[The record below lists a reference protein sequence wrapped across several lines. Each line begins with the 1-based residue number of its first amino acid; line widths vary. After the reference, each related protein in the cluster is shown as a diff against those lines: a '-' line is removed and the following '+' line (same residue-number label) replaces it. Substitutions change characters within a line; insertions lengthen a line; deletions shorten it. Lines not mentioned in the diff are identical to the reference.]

1 MYYNE
6 NIWNIHKQIY
16 QNVPAILIFR
26 GGFMFNI
33 SFLTGKEIR
42 ERKNIYT
49 IKKRHKQVF
58 GDCEKKNHP
67 FYVFS
72 EIFIK
77 ELPLNFLEILT
88 DQDLY
93 EFIKFLFEKFNERKK
108 KKFFMDYTTPFNS
121 SFFIGNFSLI
131 TLCTDDRPFL
141 IDSIREYFFEAG
153 INQQF
158 ILHPIYSVKRNVKG
172 EITSLK
178 EAELGAKN
186 ESFIVVFLENVEE
199 PEFEKILKEI
209 KSIYNEVILT
219 VDDFPHMSDLLKNI
233 SETYKDISPEVSE
246 FLQWLMND
254 NFIFQGVRIL
264 KNIDLKTEKYELEQF
279 GVYKLNRTLSL
290 IPSIIKAIQTNK
302 LHYINN
308 YPVVVDK
315 AIHKSKVKK
324 RINYDRVMITDT
336 SNNSCSVII
345 IIGVFSKEAINT
357 PPYKISLLR
366 KTIADVFKHFKF
378 VQGSHDFKWIRD
390 IVNYF
395 PKTEIFNFDRDTLIE
410 ILETVLSL
418 QGKNQIRLYWKN
430 FKPLKNFYILLAI
443 PSEKFSN
450 ELISD
455 LQKQFIRLLNA
466 NVLDSTY
473 RSDEHG
479 YHFIHFHL
487 YLKDLKILDALKD
500 NDIKNIVQEILR
512 DWNDELYELLSI
524 RYSGLKTD
532 QIYHTFVN
540 AFSENYRTKLS
551 PREGAF
557 DISNLV
563 KFDELRSAIY
573 HEKDK
578 IVLKIYSKEK
588 ILLTDI
594 MPVINNIGLQVH
606 EEEIYHLSTQSKSYY
621 ISNIYLANIK
631 DIQKFVEEFS
641 TILPE
646 MLSAAVLEKIENDKL
661 NNLLMKIGLDY
672 KEIDILRAIRNY
684 VEQINYTFSKQSIN
698 KTLLNHPKIAK
709 LFVDFF
715 DQKFNPCCGKRD
727 TEKIQKKLMEEI
739 ESISSVLEDT
749 ILRCITETINAM
761 TRTNYYQTPRKN
773 YISFK
778 IKSYELD
785 ILPDP
790 KPMFEIYVH
799 GPHVEGVHLRGGKV
813 ARGGLRFS
821 DRFDDFRT
829 EILGLLKTQMVKNT
843 IIVPVGSKGG
853 FIVKKRFA
861 DAEQDRNFVIEQYK
875 TFIRGLLDITDNYSE
890 KDIIQPE
897 NTVIYDEKDPYLVV
911 AADKGT
917 ATFSDIANSV
927 SKEYNFWL
935 GDAFAS
941 GGSVGY
947 DHKKVGITARGAWE
961 SVKRHFRELGKN
973 ISEEDFTVIGIGDMS
988 GDVFGNGM
996 LLSKKIKLLG
1006 AFNHM
1011 HIFVD
1016 PDPDPEIS
1024 FLERERLF
1032 KLPKS
1037 TWKDYNESLISEGG
1051 GIFDRSAKRIKITP
1065 QMKKQLN
1072 ISANTLTGEELI
1084 KEILKAPVELLWS
1097 GGIGT
1102 YVKSTNESNDEVGD
1116 KANDN
1121 VRVNAS
1127 DLKCK
1132 VIGEGGNLALTQKA
1146 RIEFALNNG
1155 LINTDAIDNSGGV
1168 DMSDH
1173 EVNLKIF
1180 LDILL
1185 KNNVLKSQE
1194 ERNNLIHKL
1203 TDEVTDLVL
1212 EDNYEQ
1218 SEVIS
1223 CDLLR
1228 SRENSIPFE
1237 STAKYLK
1244 DIGLLKFN
1252 IENINFIKEKRTVS
1266 RPELAVLMSYVKI
1279 HLYDEI
1285 VNNIDLEDDLMFQ
1298 LYRNYF
1304 PKTILEKYEKYL
1316 NEHRLKNEIT
1326 ATMLVNK
1333 SVNQAGTT
1341 IFPMIHNS
1349 TGTDYTKLMK
1359 RYIFADNLMKTD
1371 DLRRKIRK
1379 MDYQINTSTQYYM
1392 LTEVEK
1398 TLKVALEW
1406 LLNDKNYKMINE
1418 YPEKFSEINDLVPK
1432 NLIGHLKSNFNTLNE
1447 NLIKNN
1453 CDKDIAESICKIRY
1467 AKPAFD
1473 LFEIS
1478 VTSNLDYKNAI
1489 EHYFIIGEELAL
1501 HTIST
1506 GIKKIPLKTSWD
1518 SINRENLLKRSKN
1531 LQKHLAK
1538 KTTIN
1543 SFKWFED
1550 LKKNESVFFMNYKSF
1565 LESIEKNEVQSLVP
1579 FNVIIDSLFDIINKY

>member
-1 MYYNE
+1 
-6 NIWNIHKQIY
+6 
-16 QNVPAILIFR
+16 
-26 GGFMFNI
+26 MFNI
-33 SFLTGKEIR
+33 SFLTGNEIR
-42 ERKNIYT
+42 ERKNIDT
-49 IKKRHKQVF
+49 INKRHKEVF
-58 GDCEKKNHP
+58 GDCEKNNPP

-72 EIFIK
+72 EIFIRQ
-77 ELPLNFLEILT
+77 LPLNFLEILT
-88 DQDLY
+88 NQDLY
-93 EFIKFLFEKFNERKK
+93 EFVKFLFQKFNKRKK
-108 KKFFMDYTTPFNS
+108 KKFFMDHTTPFSS

-141 IDSIREYFFEAG
+141 LDSIREYFFEAG

-178 EAELGAKN
+178 EAELGSKN
-186 ESFIVVFLENVEE
+186 ESFVVVFLENVEE
-199 PEFEKILKEI
+199 SEFDKIQKEI

-219 VDDFPHMSDLLKNI
+219 VDDFPDMNDLVKNI
-233 SETYKDISPEVSE
+233 SETYKNISPEVSE
-246 FLQWLMND
+246 FLDWLMND
-254 NFIFQGVRIL
+254 NFILQGVRIL
-264 KNIDLKTEKYELEQF
+264 KDIDLKTGKYDLEQF

-290 IPSIIKAIQTNK
+290 IPSIIKAIQTDK

-308 YPVVVDK
+308 YPVIVDK
-315 AIHKSKVKK
+315 SVHKSKVKK
-324 RINYDRVMITDT
+324 RINYDRVMITDF
-336 SNNSCSVII
+336 NDNSCSVITL
-345 IIGVFSKEAINT
+345 IGVFSKEAINT

-366 KTIADVFKHFKF
+366 KTIADVFNYFKF

-395 PKTEIFNFDRDTLIE
+395 PKTEIFNFDKETLIE

-430 FKPLKNFYILLAI
+430 FRPLKNFYMLLAI

-450 ELISD
+450 ELIND
-455 LQKQFIRLLNA
+455 LKKQFTKLLNA

-487 YLKDLKILDALKD
+487 YLKDLKILDTIKD
-500 NDIKNIVQEILR
+500 NDLKGVVQEILR

-524 RYSGLKTD
+524 RYSGLMTD

-540 AFSENYRTKLS
+540 TFSENYRTKLS
-551 PREGAF
+551 PKEGAF

-563 KFDELRSAIY
+563 KFDQLRSAVY

-578 IVLKIYSKEK
+578 IVLKIYSEEK

-594 MPVINNIGLQVH
+594 MPIINNIGLKVH
-606 EEEIYHLSTQSKSYY
+606 EQEIYHLSTQNKSYY
-621 ISNIYLANIK
+621 ISNIYLADIEN
-631 DIQKFVEEFS
+631 IQKFAKEYS
-641 TILPE
+641 TKLPD
-646 MLSAAVLEKIENDKL
+646 MLTAAVLEKIENDKL
-661 NNLLMKIGLDY
+661 NNLLIQIGLDY
-672 KEIDILRAIRNY
+672 REIDILRAIRNY

-698 KTLLNHPKIAK
+698 NALLNNPKIAEHFVN
-709 LFVDFF
+709 LFDL
-715 DQKFNPCCGKRD
+715 KFNPCYDKRE

-749 ILRCITETINAM
+749 ILRHLMETINAM
-761 TRTNYYQTPRKN
+761 TRTNYYQTPTKN

-861 DAEQDRNFVIEQYK
+861 DIDQDRNFVIEQYK
-875 TFIRGLLDITDNYSE
+875 NFIRGLLDITDNYSG

-927 SKEYNFWL
+927 SKEYKFWL

-941 GGSVGY
+941 GGSAGY

-973 ISEEDFTVIGIGDMS
+973 ISEEVFTVAGIGDMS

-1051 GIFDRSAKRIKITP
+1051 GVFDRSAKRIKITP

-1084 KEILKAPVELLWS
+1084 REILKAPVELLWS

-1102 YVKSTNESNDEVGD
+1102 YVKSTNESNEEVGD

-1252 IENINFIKEKRTVS
+1252 IENINFIKEKRTIS

-1285 VNNIDLEDDLMFQ
+1285 VNNVDLEDDLMYQ

-1371 DLRRKIRK
+1371 GLRKKIRV
-1379 MDYQINTSTQYYM
+1379 MDYKINTSIQYYM

-1406 LLNDKNYKMINE
+1406 LLNDKNYKMITE
-1418 YPEKFSEINDLVPK
+1418 YPDKFTEIKDLIPK
-1432 NLIGHLKSNFNTLNE
+1432 NLTGHLKNNFNKIKEDLM
-1447 NLIKNN
+1447 KNN
-1453 CDKDIAESICKIRY
+1453 CTQEIAESLCNIRY
-1467 AKPAFD
+1467 IKPVFD

-1478 VTSNLDYKNAI
+1478 VTNKLDYKNAI
-1489 EHYFIIGEELAL
+1489 ENYFVIGEELSL

-1506 GIKKIPLKTSWD
+1506 GIKNIPLKTSWD

-1543 SFKWFED
+1543 SFTWFED
-1550 LKKNESVFFMNYKSF
+1550 LMKNESVFFMNYKNF
-1565 LESIEKNEVQSLVP
+1565 LESIENGEVQSLVP

>member
-1 MYYNE
+1 
-6 NIWNIHKQIY
+6 
-16 QNVPAILIFR
+16 
-26 GGFMFNI
+26 MFNI

-672 KEIDILRAIRNY
+672 REIDILRAIRNY
-684 VEQINYTFSKQSIN
+684 VEQINYTLSKQSIN